1 MALLHCEI
9 HSEIL
14 QKQTQFRAI
23 LPQTGDDFPVLY
35 LLHGLGDDSSSWT
48 RFTQLESWANEYGI
62 AVMMPDAE
70 RSFYADMAFG
80 GNYYTYIQKEFPQI
94 CESMFRIGR
103 LREKRFIAGLS
114 MGGYGAV
121 KLALREPDRYRV
133 AGSFSGAFDIEL
145 CHTQVTA
152 QEWQAIFGKRFIT
165 ETENDIHTLLNKCE
179 DFAALPLFHL
189 SCGSK
194 DAFAFSHKL
203 FYKNMLKWKLMP
215 ELFLDEGYAHTWPYW
230 NICIER
236 FLRYLREESMI

>member
-14 QKQTQFRAI
+14 QKQTQFSAI
-23 LPQTGDDFPVLY
+23 LPQTGDELPVLY

-62 AVMMPDAE
+62 AVMMPNAE

-94 CESMFRIGR
+94 CESMFRISNK
-103 LREKRFIAGLS
+103 REKRFLAGLS
-114 MGGYGAV
+114 MGGYGAL
-121 KLALREPDRYRV
+121 KLALREPNRYRV
-133 AGSFSGAFDIEL
+133 VGSFSGALDIEL
-145 CHTQVTA
+145 SRTQVSS
-152 QEWQAIFGKRFIT
+152 QEWLAIFGKRFIT
-165 ETENDIHTLLNKCE
+165 ETENDIDSLLNQCE
-179 DFAALPLFHL
+179 DFSALPIFHL

-203 FYKNMLKWKLMP
+203 FYKNMLKLKLMP
-215 ELFLDEGYAHTWPYW
+215 EFFLDEGYAHTWPYW

-236 FLRYLREESMI
+236 FLRYLREESLI